1 MREVTFFWRAD
12 RLGAVGIDSVL
23 DIAQRIEFLS
33 YIKRVPKDIRCLF
46 KVHLRQG
53 RTLEDLDNNDSLD
66 VLEEVQTSENPDQ
79 GCVVNCRVEQT

>member
-53 RTLEDLDNNDSLD
+53 KNN
-66 VLEEVQTSENPDQ
+66 
-79 GCVVNCRVEQT
+79 